1 MTPED
6 KRALLIEFAQR
17 VFKDVEWAT
26 QDLIERD
33 VDDFLKDK
41 INNN

>member
-1 MTPED
+1 MTQSA

-33 VDDFLKDK
+33 VDDFL
-41 INNN
+41 NNRLIKH